1 MAIRGE
7 GMTKHV
13 LAGVVVVLALAAVA
27 AAQRSTKPGPVTAT
41 KEVVISGEVRDQGK
55 SLVSNEINK
64 WTVEN
69 SEALKVHDG
78 DHVTAKCRVDPDHH
92 TIHVLAIN
100 PREADTRTARI
111 GDSAFRR

>member
-27 AAQRSTKPGPVTAT
+27 AAQRSTRPGPVTAT

-55 SLVSNEINK
+55 SLVSDEINK
-64 WTVEN
+64 WAVDN
-69 SEALKVHDG
+69 SDVLKGHDG
-78 DHVTAKCRVDPDHH
+78 ERLSVKCHADPDQH
-92 TIHVLAIN
+92 TIHVLAIQ
-100 PREADTRTARI
+100 PRETETHTARA